1 MRRRC
6 TRMRMFAHARWTF
19 VAVPCR
25 RACASVLDRPAALS
39 PRYTKAAVQGHVGA
53 QYNLGMS
60 YKRGEVCRP
69 VHVCAGTAHMPAP
82 TTAPGLQGVE
92 RDLKTAVK
100 WYHKAAEAGNSGAQ
114 FNLGNCY
121 KRGEGYVPPLIAAC
135 PRAVAHAASAAARRR
150 RQALFGSI
158 DRHRRCTSP
167 DIPSRL
173 LPPTA

>member
-1 MRRRC
+1 MVADASALH
-6 TRMRMFAHARWTF
+6 AHCACLRTLRWTL
-19 VAVPCR
+19 VAV
-25 RACASVLDRPAALS
+25 RAVAPVRVCVDRPAALS

-69 VHVCAGTAHMPAP
+69 VHVCAGTAP
-82 TTAPGLQGVE
+82 TPAPGLQGVE

-135 PRAVAHAASAAARRR
+135 PRAVAHELQPPPAGA
-150 RQALFGSI
+150 G
-158 DRHRRCTSP
+158 RRCSGVLISTAGVHYRTCFTSP
-167 DIPSRL
+167 AD
-173 LPPTA
+173 